1 MSGDKLRASGGASLL
16 TERAVAELR
25 ESMALAKLVHE
36 LRQREVALAC
46 RLRDAGPA
54 HVRFA
59 CESCIAD
66 MLGSEAALL
75 RGADSRQSKEPE
87 SGAAMGSSAF
97 AQTVFALRGAP
108 KMALRRREARETA
121 RAYAYLSAETPLV
134 PQRVRDF
141 QTLWEIAQEGE
152 PRLSMKF
159 PSSEFRTGTSFIIDE
174 EALDGCLRL
183 NTSPENIVQE
193 LEELVAFLQD
203 EALMSEARA
212 AAAYASL
219 MFTHPFDDG
228 NGHAGRM
235 LMLFAMAPGYSLL
248 TNVCVS
254 RTLAVRRK
262 DLGDAV
268 QLLYEG
274 ASTLAEFCLFALGL
288 LRGTHREAAILLDSA
303 R

>member
-1 MSGDKLRASGGASLL
+1 MSGDELRASGGASLL
-16 TERAVAELR
+16 TEGAVAELR
-25 ESMALAKLVHE
+25 ESKALAILVGE
-36 LRQREVALAC
+36 LRQREAALAC
-46 RLRDAGPA
+46 HLRDAGPA
-54 HVRFA
+54 RVRFV
-59 CESCIAD
+59 CESCITE

-75 RGADSRQSKEPE
+75 RGADLHRSKELE
-87 SGAAMGSSAF
+87 QGVAMGASSF
-97 AQTVFALRGAP
+97 AQTILALRGAP

-134 PQRVRDF
+134 PQRARDF
-141 QTLWEIAQEGE
+141 QTLWEIAQKGE
-152 PRLSMKF
+152 PRLSATF

-174 EALDGCLRL
+174 EAPGGYLRL

-203 EALMSEARA
+203 ETLVSEARA

-235 LMLFAMAPGYSLL
+235 LMLFAMASGYSLL

-254 RTLAVRRK
+254 RTLAVRRR

-288 LRGTHREAAILLDSA
+288 LRGAHREAAVLLDSA

>member
-1 MSGDKLRASGGASLL
+1 MSGEKLRASGGASLL

-25 ESMALAKLVHE
+25 ESKALAKLVDE
-36 LRQREVALAC
+36 LRQREAALAC
-46 RLRDAGPA
+46 RLREAGPA

-66 MLGSEAALL
+66 MLGSEAVLL
-75 RGADSRQSKEPE
+75 RGADLQRDKELEPGDE
-87 SGAAMGSSAF
+87 VGASAF
-97 AQTVFALRGAP
+97 AQAILTLRGTP
-108 KMALRRREARETA
+108 KMALQRREAREAA
-121 RAYAYLSAETPLV
+121 RAYAYLSAERPLV

-141 QTLWEIAQEGE
+141 QTLWEIAQKGE
-152 PRLSMKF
+152 PRLSPHF

-174 EALDGCLRL
+174 EAPDGCLRL
-183 NTSPENIVQE
+183 NTSPENIVRE
-193 LEELVAFLQD
+193 LEELVVFLRD
-203 EALMSEARA
+203 ETLMDEARA
-212 AAAYASL
+212 AAAYASC

-228 NGHAGRM
+228 NGHAGRL
-235 LMLFAMAPGYSLL
+235 LMLFAMASGYSLL
-248 TNVCVS
+248 TNVCIS

-274 ASTLAEFCLFALGL
+274 ASTLAEFCLFALGFL
-288 LRGTHREAAILLDSA
+288 YGTHREAAILLDSA